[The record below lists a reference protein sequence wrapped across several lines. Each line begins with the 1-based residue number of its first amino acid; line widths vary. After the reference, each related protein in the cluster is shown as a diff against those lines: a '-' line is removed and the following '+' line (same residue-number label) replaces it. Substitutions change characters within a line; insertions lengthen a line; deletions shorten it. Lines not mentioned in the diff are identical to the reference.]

1 MIEKYF
7 KTTNPPKT
15 KNAGTLDLS
24 QILKDPRKFRKET
37 RQMFR
42 KLKISVQQ
50 KSVKK
55 GKSTENILVKNAL
68 EGYLLKNAKKAAK
81 PAAQQAFVAAR
92 AAYRAAKLAF
102 ESARSSTRAPGR
114 FSFANLVRK
123 NGRMNTTTTA
133 VRSKSSTRRR
143 DAFMMKATRVIP
155 KNKKQ
160 WRVGDRCQA
169 LYRYDGKYY
178 AAYIIRVDKASVY
191 VEYNDYEG
199 EFATLSLSEIKK

>member
-1 MIEKYF
+1 
-7 KTTNPPKT
+7 
-15 KNAGTLDLS
+15 
-24 QILKDPRKFRKET
+24 
-37 RQMFR
+37 MFR

-50 KSVKK
+50 KHVKK
-55 GKSTENILVKNAL
+55 GQSSENILVKNAL

-81 PAAQQAFVAAR
+81 PAAQQACVAAR
-92 AAYRAAKLAF
+92 AAHRAAKLAL

-123 NGRMNTTTTA
+123 NGAQQTRRPMNT
-133 VRSKSSTRRR
+133 VRSKTNTRRR
-143 DAFMMKATRVIP
+143 DAFMMKSTRIIP

-178 AAYIIRVDKASVY
+178 AAYIIRVDKSSVY

-199 EFATLSLSEIKK
+199 EFATLSLSEIK

>member
-1 MIEKYF
+1 MRILYERTNN
-7 KTTNPPKT
+7 KT
-15 KNAGTLDLS
+15 GTLDLS
-24 QILKDPRKFRKET
+24 QILKDPKKFRKET

-50 KSVKK
+50 KHVKK
-55 GKSTENILVKNAL
+55 GQSSENILVKNAL

-81 PAAQQAFVAAR
+81 PAAKQACVAAR
-92 AAYRAAKLAF
+92 AAHRAAKLAL

-123 NGRMNTTTTA
+123 NGAQQTRRPMNT
-133 VRSKSSTRRR
+133 VRSKTNTRRR
-143 DAFMMKATRVIP
+143 DAFMKSTRVP
-155 KNKKQ
+155 KKKQ

-169 LYRYDGKYY
+169 LYHYDGKYY
-178 AAYIIRVDKASVY
+178 AAYIIRVDKSSVY

-199 EFATLSLSEIKK
+199 EFATLSLSEIKS

>member
-1 MIEKYF
+1 
-7 KTTNPPKT
+7 
-15 KNAGTLDLS
+15 
-24 QILKDPRKFRKET
+24 
-37 RQMFR
+37 MFR

-143 DAFMMKATRVIP
+143 DAFMMKSTRVIP

-160 WRVGDRCQA
+160 WRSTLETHICPSIGDIPI
-169 LYRYDGKYY
+169 DEINDIDTSFKT
-178 AAYIIRVDKASVY
+178 SVKKLLSPRGTN
-191 VEYNDYEG
+191 YNRH
-199 EFATLSLSEIKK
+199 LVIIKKQG